1 MRWWMPAAIVGA
13 LSAIIVAIVAVQ
25 EARIESIS
33 LEERLRAQLSSAAT
47 HDPAT
52 VADLAELLLKPEA
65 RGTAVQ
71 KERLAEGRALA
82 ERALMLAPNTAGA

>member
-52 VADLAELLLKPEA
+52 VADLAELHKDIFVVA
-65 RGTAVQ
+65 SRRSFVDC
-71 KERLAEGRALA
+71 RLF
-82 ERALMLAPNTAGA
+82 